1 MGQRGGFTGHRAA
14 ISIFRMPVMT
24 PLFETTIL
32 VSRCLKRGFADQKR
46 LLLTAPAPSPAKI
59 RKIVQY
65 VHFLKILSAVL
76 LRILLAPKS
85 SCQGDVNNDGENY
98 FPDDTA
104 PRRQRRTGGHQST
117 VWHRIA
123 TRKLY
128 LRHQVK
134 VTACDRVSC
143 SLRERVKR
151 AMAASLFFGSL
162 VEGLIMSK

>member
-1 MGQRGGFTGHRAA
+1 MASFFWLRGPIRVPLGQRGGFTGHRAA

-85 SCQGDVNNDGENY
+85 SCQGNNDEENY
-98 FPDDTA
+98 FLTTHW
-104 PRRQRRTGGHQST
+104 RRQRRAGGHRST
-117 VWHRIA
+117 PWYRVVMSEPCLHR
-123 TRKLY
+123 
-128 LRHQVK
+128 QVK
-134 VTACDRVSC
+134 VTAYQRVSC
-143 SLRERVKR
+143 SLHERVKS
-151 AMAASLFFGSL
+151 ALTL
-162 VEGLIMSK
+162 